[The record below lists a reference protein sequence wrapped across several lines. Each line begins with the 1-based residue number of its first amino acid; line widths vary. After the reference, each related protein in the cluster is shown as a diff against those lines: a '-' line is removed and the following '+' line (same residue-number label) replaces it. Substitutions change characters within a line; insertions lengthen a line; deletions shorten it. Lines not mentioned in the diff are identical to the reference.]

1 MVIEIL
7 KTFYKTKHI
16 KTIAT
21 LTMQQALPGNVEY
34 EVFAK
39 TVKELE
45 AEEILKPVLKD
56 GVNHK
61 SISIYNTYRINIM
74 AMKSKFIMELQAFQK
89 QASPYMN
96 LESYVKASEALWN
109 KELPWLKRLDAY
121 LKKKGLPVQEATS
134 PERSYEI
141 MQDEKW
147 IDEKG
152 GRNFLERLGL
162 IEAMRIS
169 VHPDPLML
177 AVNYK
182 AWEETEREK
191 RVHKHLI
198 VENKST
204 YYLFLEELRKTN
216 FTSLIYGCGWKI
228 SAGLEGV
235 YQQLGLSPDKC
246 RFYYFGDLDYEG
258 MSIYEAV
265 SEGVELA
272 TIFYNAL
279 LETDSAKGKE
289 NQERRPEVLKTFS
302 EHFKEPNG
310 SKIKALL
317 EAGCYYPQEALNK
330 ELVLKLWQTL

>member
-1 MVIEIL
+1 MIEII
-7 KTFYKTKHI
+7 KTFYRTKHI
-16 KTIAT
+16 KTIDT
-21 LTMQQALPGNVEY
+21 LTIQQALPGNVEY

-39 TVKELE
+39 AIKELE
-45 AEEILKPVLKD
+45 AEEILKPVLKN
-56 GVNHK
+56 GINHK
-61 SISIYNTYRINIM
+61 SISIYNTYRINII
-74 AMKSKFIMELQAFQK
+74 AIKSQLVMEIQAFQK
-89 QASPYMN
+89 QANSCIN
-96 LESYVKASEALWN
+96 LESYVRASEVVWN
-109 KELPWLKRLDAY
+109 KELPWLKRLDSY
-121 LKKKGLPVQEATS
+121 LKKKGLPDQEATS
-134 PERSYEI
+134 SERSYEI

-169 VHPDPLML
+169 AHPDPLML

-182 AWEETEREK
+182 AWEDAEREK
-191 RVHKHLI
+191 KVHKHLI

-204 YYLFLEELRKTN
+204 YYLFLEGLRKTN

-258 MSIYEAV
+258 MAIYEAI
-265 SEGVELA
+265 SKRVELA

-279 LETDSAKGKE
+279 LEMDSAKGKE
-289 NQERRPEVLKTFS
+289 NQERREEVLKTFS
-302 EHFKEPNG
+302 GRFKEPNC
-310 SKIKALL
+310 SKIKTLL
-317 EAGCYYPQEALNK
+317 EAGYYYPQEALSK
-330 ELVLKLWQTL
+330 EASLKLWQTL